1 MPDIKFTTEDG
12 NSVFTYVTPEKYA
25 ELSAE
30 QKAIEMEK
38 FEKLTRSIVLA
49 GALAN
54 RILLRQMKL
63 HPMRKRH
70 MNGISTKEEEK

>member
-25 ELSAE
+25 ELAAE

-38 FEKLTRSIVLA
+38 FDKLMRSIVLA

-54 RILLRQMKL
+54 PTITTSNEAASYAKKAYEWYF
-63 HPMRKRH
+63 H
-70 MNGISTKEEEK
+70 

>member
-38 FEKLTRSIVLA
+38 FDKLTRSIVLA

-54 RILLRQMKL
+54 PNITTTNEAASYAKKAYEWYF
-63 HPMRKRH
+63 H
-70 MNGISTKEEEK
+70 

>member
-30 QKAIEMEK
+30 QNAIEMKK
-38 FEKLTRSIVLA
+38 FDKL
-49 GALAN
+49 
-54 RILLRQMKL
+54 M
-63 HPMRKRH
+63 
-70 MNGISTKEEEK
+70 

>member
-1 MPDIKFTTEDG
+1 MPDIKFTTDDG

-25 ELSAE
+25 ELAAE

-38 FEKLTRSIVLA
+38 FDKLMRSIVLA

-54 RILLRQMKL
+54 PTITTSNEAASYAKKAYEWYF
-63 HPMRKRH
+63 H
-70 MNGISTKEEEK
+70 

>member
-1 MPDIKFTTEDG
+1 MSDIKFTTPDG

-30 QKAIEMEK
+30 KNAMEMKK
-38 FEKLTRSIVLA
+38 FEKLMQSIFLA

-54 RILLRQMKL
+54 PNITTTNEAVSYAK
-63 HPMRKRH
+63 KS
-70 MNGISTKEEEK
+70 I

>member
-25 ELSAE
+25 KLAAE
-30 QKAIEMEK
+30 QNAIEMEK
-38 FEKLTRSIVLA
+38 FDKLMRSIVLA

-54 RILLRQMKL
+54 PTITTSNEAASYAKKAYEWYF
-63 HPMRKRH
+63 H
-70 MNGISTKEEEK
+70 

>member
-30 QKAIEMEK
+30 QKAIETEK
-38 FEKLTRSIVLA
+38 FDKLMRSIVLA

-54 RILLRQMKL
+54 PNITTTNEAASYAKKAYEWYF
-63 HPMRKRH
+63 H
-70 MNGISTKEEEK
+70 

>member
-25 ELSAE
+25 ELYEE
-30 QKAIEMEK
+30 QNAIEMK
-38 FEKLTRSIVLA
+38 KLDKLMRSIVLA

-54 RILLRQMKL
+54 PNITTTNEAASYAFFSFFCYF
-63 HPMRKRH
+63 H
-70 MNGISTKEEEK
+70 